1 MTAGFVREA
10 RAPDA
15 AGLARV
21 QVASWRASFAGLL
34 PDAVLAELTSTE
46 AEQRWAERWLEAITK
61 PPTSRHRVHVAVT
74 QPSSLPGIETRSL
87 PGFTAEA
94 AGTAGAAGAA
104 AELAGFAAAG
114 PATDADLWP
123 ATDAEL
129 YELHGLPV
137 LTGQGHGGR
146 LLHAVAD
153 TLAEDG
159 FRTAYTWALSAD
171 DSRLE
176 FLESAGWAPDGSHG
190 NLDMGEKVPVV
201 RLHTL
206 LAPGGRPPGDP
217 PHGGL
222 RAPHSPAGGDPP

>member
-1 MTAGFVREA
+1 VTAGFVREA
-10 RAPDA
+10 RASDA

-21 QVASWRASFAGLL
+21 QVTSWRASLAGLL
-34 PDAVLAELTSTE
+34 PGAVLAELTSAE
-46 AEQRWAERWLEAITK
+46 AERRWTGRWLEAITR
-61 PPTSRHRVHVAVT
+61 PPTSRHRVHVAIT
-74 QPSSLPGIETRSL
+74 QPSSLPGIESGSL
-87 PGFTAEA
+87 PGPAAEA
-94 AGTAGAAGAA
+94 P

-123 ATDAEL
+123 GTDAEL
-129 YELHGLPV
+129 YELHVLPE
-137 LTGQGHGGR
+137 LTGRGHGGR

-190 NLDMGEKVPVV
+190 SLDMGVKVRVV

-206 LAPGGRPPGDP
+206 LAP
-217 PHGGL
+217 
-222 RAPHSPAGGDPP
+222 AG